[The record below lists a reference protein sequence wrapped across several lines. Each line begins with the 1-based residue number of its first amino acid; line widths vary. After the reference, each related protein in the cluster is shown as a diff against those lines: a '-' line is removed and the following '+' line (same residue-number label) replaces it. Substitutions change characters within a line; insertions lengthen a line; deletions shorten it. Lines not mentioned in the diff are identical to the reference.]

1 MPSHIHLIAKT
12 EDDVSLS
19 NVLRNFKSY
28 TSKQI
33 IKMIEESHT
42 ESRREWLLY
51 MFEFYGNKNAH
62 NVKYQFWEQ
71 HNHAF
76 DLFSNKFIDQKVNYI
91 HNNPVEARIVT
102 EPHFYVYSSANQFTD
117 LKLAEL

>member
-1 MPSHIHLIAKT
+1 MFAFCIMPSHIHLIAKT

-51 MFEFYGNKNAH
+51 MFEFYGKKMRTMLNISFGN
-62 NVKYQFWEQ
+62 
-71 HNHAF
+71 
-76 DLFSNKFIDQKVNYI
+76 
-91 HNNPVEARIVT
+91 RIIM
-102 EPHFYVYSSANQFTD
+102 PSIYSVIN
-117 LKLAEL
+117 LLIKK